1 MPERLLPPSGTQL
14 GKGSAQK
21 EEPMKKLARAFVVF
35 AAVTLVVGAIP
46 VAAQD
51 QAREPAPP
59 SSQAPP
65 PSQTPPAQAQANVA
79 QGQLLRVDSNAKVIE
94 IRSSES
100 SQMQFKYNDQTKV
113 TGADKGVA
121 GLATMS
127 GSTVR
132 VHFTKQGQD
141 NIATEIE
148 VEAAKK

>member
-1 MPERLLPPSGTQL
+1 
-14 GKGSAQK
+14 
-21 EEPMKKLARAFVVF
+21 MKKLARAFVVF

-65 PSQTPPAQAQANVA
+65 SQTPPSSQTPPAQAQANVA
-79 QGQLLRVDSNAKVIE
+79 QGQLLRVDPNAKVIE